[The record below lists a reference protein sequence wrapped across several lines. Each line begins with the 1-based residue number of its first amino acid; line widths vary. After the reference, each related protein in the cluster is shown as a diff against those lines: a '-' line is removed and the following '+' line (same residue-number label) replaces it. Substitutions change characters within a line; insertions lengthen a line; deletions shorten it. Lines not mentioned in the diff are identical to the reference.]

1 MANLGDM
8 RDGDWTPLP
17 TEAEPTIAD
26 VLEHVG
32 WAKRMYEDYAFGPG
46 TMRGDEPPLIPAD
59 GATPRPHGEL
69 LEWLREGHERW
80 LTSICA
86 LPDDAELDHERLT
99 NWGDRLPTRDIIH
112 IMIGHDFYHAGEIN
126 HVRALLQGTDR
137 WPY

>member
-1 MANLGDM
+1 
-8 RDGDWTPLP
+8 
-17 TEAEPTIAD
+17 
-26 VLEHVG
+26 
-32 WAKRMYEDYAFGPG
+32 MYEDYAFGPG

-69 LEWLREGHERW
+69 LEWLREGHGRW

-112 IMIGHDFYHAGEIN
+112 IMIGHRLLPRWRDQPRPRIVAGN
-126 HVRALLQGTDR
+126 RSLAVLTRLSWLRAILVGMLVNAASSQTV
-137 WPY
+137 